1 MSDLLTDFSVA
12 DIQRAV
18 RYGMT
23 DSRQDVAVRNVA
35 WGFFRNIE
43 VDLLTVSRSD
53 YLHDWEI
60 KRSWSDFL
68 ADFKKKHFH
77 DDIRIKHLTFCLPDC
92 IAGEKL
98 KSWCAENYKSF
109 RRDFDFVFY
118 TATGNEC
125 KVHDTMRLESIY
137 DGGMM
142 VGRKRV
148 PNNPY
153 HVSDYITEDMR
164 AEIVANDKAA
174 PYRRRLFLEEK
185 CDLFRLAAIKA
196 F

>member
-1 MSDLLTDFSVA
+1 MSDILTDFTVS
-12 DIQRAV
+12 DIQKAV
-18 RYGMT
+18 RYGLT

-43 VDLLTVSRSD
+43 VDLLTVTRSD

-77 DDIRIKHLTFCLPDC
+77 DDVRIKHLTYCLPDGM
-92 IAGEKL
+92 ATAKL
-98 KSWCAENYKSF
+98 RDWCAENYTKF
-109 RRDFDFVFY
+109 QREFDFVFY
-118 TATGNEC
+118 TTTGKEC
-125 KVHDTMRLESIY
+125 KVHDSTVWKTVYEGEVKVARN
-137 DGGMM
+137 
-142 VGRKRV
+142 RV
-148 PNNPY
+148 PNSPY
-153 HVSDYITEDMR
+153 HTSDYITEDMLAVIR
-164 AEIVANDKAA
+164 ANDKAA
-174 PYRRRLFLEEK
+174 PYRRKLFLEEK

>member
-18 RYGMT
+18 RYSLT
-23 DSRQDVAVRNVA
+23 DRRQDVAVRNVA
-35 WGFFRNIE
+35 WGFFQNIE

-53 YLHDWEI
+53 FLHDWEI

-77 DDIRIKHLTFCLPDC
+77 DDVRIKRLTYCLPDVL
-92 IAGEKL
+92 ATAKL
-98 KSWCAENYKSF
+98 LDWCAENYSKF
-109 RRDFDFVFY
+109 QREFDFVFY
-118 TATGNEC
+118 TSTGTEC
-125 KVHDTMRLESIY
+125 MMHEPAKWESVY
-137 DGGMM
+137 ERGVM
-142 VGRKRV
+142 VARNRV
-148 PNNPY
+148 PNSPY
-153 HVSDYITEDMR
+153 HTSDYITKDMMDVIR
-164 AEIVANDKAA
+164 ANDKAA
-174 PYRRRLFLEEK
+174 PYRRKLFLEEK